1 LFTTTESQL
10 MPDTFD
16 LLVIGDANPDIVL
29 GPLDA
34 PLAFGQREQLV
45 PTGLLTLG
53 GSAAIMAC
61 GAARLGLKVAIA
73 GRIGDDDT
81 GRYVR
86 AALAD
91 RGVDT
96 GALRVDPRV
105 STPLTAVLT
114 RGDDRAILTAPG
126 TLATTRGSDVPRALL
141 TNSRHV
147 HAASYF
153 LLPELAP
160 ALPELFRIARAQGAT
175 TSLDTNDDPAGR
187 WDPDGIAALLAGTDI
202 LLPNAREACALA
214 ASRDPA
220 SADPASADPASMD
233 PGAGLRTDDP
243 GTDDP
248 KTADVERAAARL
260 AAHGPLVVVK
270 HGANGALAHDG
281 RTLLR
286 APAVPVR
293 PLDTVGAGDSFDA
306 GFVAATLAGLP
317 PADALAL
324 AAACGALSTRAHG
337 GTTAQPTWDEAVGA
351 ARAATTRNGENP
363 S

>member
-1 LFTTTESQL
+1 
-10 MPDTFD
+10 M
-16 LLVIGDANPDIVL
+16 

-86 AALAD
+86 TALAE

-96 GALRVDPRV
+96 AALRVDPDAA
-105 STPLTAVLT
+105 TPLTAVLT

-126 TLATTRGSDVPRALL
+126 TLTTTRGSDVPGALL
-141 TNSRHV
+141 TGSRHV

-160 ALPELFRIARAQGAT
+160 ALPELFGTARAHGAT
-175 TSLDTNDDPAGR
+175 TSLDTNDDPAGG
-187 WDPDGIAALLAGTDI
+187 WDPAGIAALLAVTDI

-214 ASRDPA
+214 AALGDGDP
-220 SADPASADPASMD
+220 D
-233 PGAGLRTDDP
+233 PG
-243 GTDDP
+243 
-248 KTADVERAAARL
+248 DVEEAAARL
-260 AAHGPLVVVK
+260 SARGPLVVVK
-270 HGANGALAHDG
+270 NGADGALAHDG
-281 RTLLR
+281 RALLR
-286 APAVPVR
+286 TPAVPVQPR
-293 PLDTVGAGDSFDA
+293 DTVGAGDSFDA

-317 PADALAL
+317 LAAALDL

-337 GTTAQPTWDEAVGA
+337 GTTAQPTWDEAAGA
-351 ARAATTRNGENP
+351 ARAVTTRNGKNP